1 MSSYEDKSLGVIHPI
16 SPDQYSFLLVEGVP
30 PDDFTYIINFVI
42 FKF

>member
-30 PDDFTYIINFVI
+30 PETTLPISSIL
-42 FKF
+42 